1 MRKRRVVITQ
11 LGTVNSLGFGR
22 EEFWHNLLAG
32 RSGQKPLKRFD
43 LSRYQSKTGSFIE
56 IDLDEFLNERGVKRL
71 DRNTKLILSTI
82 KRDLKIATE
91 SNTGVVIGTIF
102 GSLEIVSNF
111 DKITLLEGPKSVSP
125 TDFSL
130 SVINAATSQANIS
143 YGLHALSTTVS
154 TGFNAGID
162 AIGYA
167 YQYIQRQ
174 YLDEIL
180 CGGSEELCEDFY
192 RGMASQHLLST
203 AESAEESTGALT
215 GENAGEA
222 ALPFDRR
229 RNGCILGEGCGLLV
243 LQAMESA
250 LAEEQPV
257 LAEVVGFATVF
268 DSSNRHSQASS
279 TNGFYRAMR
288 GALADAGLNLSEV
301 QWIVASANG
310 WADDRDELQAIDQL
324 AREEQRE
331 EPIYVSTLKGQLGE
345 CGGATG
351 AIQIIGAIQAMRNGK
366 ILPTVGMS
374 EPEFTSDLIE
384 LNTEIV
390 SANVEYIM
398 VNSKGLYGNY
408 SSIVLK
414 KYSD

>member
-22 EEFWHNLLAG
+22 EEFWENLLAG
-32 RSGQKPLKRFD
+32 KIGQKNLERFD
-43 LSRYQSKTGSFIE
+43 LSKYASKTGSFIE
-56 IDLDEFLNERGVKRL
+56 VDLDEFLNERGVKRL

-82 KRDLKIATE
+82 KRDLKIEAE
-91 SNTGVVIGTIF
+91 SSTGVVIGTIF

-154 TGFNAGID
+154 TGFNAGLD
-162 AIGYA
+162 AVGYA
-167 YQYIQRQ
+167 YQYLQRQ
-174 YLDEIL
+174 YLNEVL

-192 RGMASQHLLST
+192 RGMASQRLLST
-203 AESAEESTGALT
+203 DDESAR
-215 GENAGEA
+215 
-222 ALPFDRR
+222 PFDRQ
-229 RNGCILGEGCGLLV
+229 RNGCIPGEGCGLLV
-243 LQAMESA
+243 LQELEDA
-250 LAEEQPV
+250 LAKEQSI

-268 DSSNRHSQASS
+268 DSGNRHSQASS

-288 GALADAGLNLSEV
+288 GALADAELKLPRV

-310 WADDRDELQAIDQL
+310 WADDPDELRAIDQL
-324 AREEQRE
+324 AHEDEHAG
-331 EPIYVSTLKGQLGE
+331 PIYVSSMKGQLGE

-351 AIQIIGAIQAMRNGK
+351 AIQLIGAVQAMQNGK
-366 ILPTVGMS
+366 ILPTIGLS
-374 EPEFTSDLIE
+374 EPEYTSELIT
-384 LNTEIV
+384 LPTEV
-390 SANVEYIM
+390 VAADAEYLM

-408 SSIVLK
+408 SSLVLK
-414 KYSD
+414 RYSAS